1 MISINKVK
9 LLALCLAV
17 SPFTSLS
24 AAEIRHWTSA
34 KGTVIE
40 AKLQKIDGNEVHL
53 ITPEAKVIEVRIA
66 DLSLAD
72 KAHLVD
78 FADADKKILIEG
90 KLTVP
95 EEDIRFDKKTLK
107 SLEKKMGFGD
117 ESVIEF
123 NLLESEHFL
132 IASTGRFRSQP
143 LAEMAER
150 LWHGMA
156 FQHMNFRED
165 WGDKKKVIIITTD
178 DEVYTALGQW
188 YANWLLNNIPDE
200 LRAQKAAGDI
210 AALWNQVAGTN
221 IRLPKD
227 QQEEF
232 NAFNSAKVFR
242 IQNGDDQSYKKVF
255 GAFPTHGL
263 AAVLIDQ
270 QMGGVSEISPDGYF
284 ALATGHAFYKEI
296 QLAGKSET
304 ELLNAG
310 DYEDDEITSASGFKD
325 GRSWAKSLRKL
336 VRQNKVV
343 PNVEKLLSYQG
354 SDLTPEKLVL
364 IYSFAY
370 YLQSNPER
378 VAAFAKMVTRIE
390 SNNQVPAAI
399 EIAKIYGFE
408 TIEEF
413 QADWVEFVKSSSFK

>member
-1 MISINKVK
+1 MGNDFNQQSQI
-9 LLALCLAV
+9 
-17 SPFTSLS
+17 
-24 AAEIRHWTSA
+24 TSA
-34 KGTVIE
+34 LPCSF
-40 AKLQKIDGNEVHL
+40 ALHL
-53 ITPEAKVIEVRIA
+53 AQRRRNPP
-66 DLSLAD
+66 L
-72 KAHLVD
+72 
-78 FADADKKILIEG
+78 DADKKILIEG

-284 ALATGHAFYKEI
+284 ALATGHAFF
-296 QLAGKSET
+296 LP
-304 ELLNAG
+304 
-310 DYEDDEITSASGFKD
+310 
-325 GRSWAKSLRKL
+325 
-336 VRQNKVV
+336 RQ
-343 PNVEKLLSYQG
+343 
-354 SDLTPEKLVL
+354 
-364 IYSFAY
+364 
-370 YLQSNPER
+370 
-378 VAAFAKMVTRIE
+378 
-390 SNNQVPAAI
+390 
-399 EIAKIYGFE
+399 
-408 TIEEF
+408 
-413 QADWVEFVKSSSFK
+413 

>member
-53 ITPEAKVIEVRIA
+53 ITPDAKVIEVRIA

-178 DEVYTALGQW
+178 DEVYTALG
-188 YANWLLNNIPDE
+188 L
-200 LRAQKAAGDI
+200 
-210 AALWNQVAGTN
+210 
-221 IRLPKD
+221 
-227 QQEEF
+227 
-232 NAFNSAKVFR
+232 S
-242 IQNGDDQSYKKVF
+242 
-255 GAFPTHGL
+255 
-263 AAVLIDQ
+263 LIH
-270 QMGGVSEISPDGYF
+270 I
-284 ALATGHAFYKEI
+284 
-296 QLAGKSET
+296 
-304 ELLNAG
+304 
-310 DYEDDEITSASGFKD
+310 
-325 GRSWAKSLRKL
+325 
-336 VRQNKVV
+336 
-343 PNVEKLLSYQG
+343 
-354 SDLTPEKLVL
+354 
-364 IYSFAY
+364 
-370 YLQSNPER
+370 
-378 VAAFAKMVTRIE
+378 
-390 SNNQVPAAI
+390 
-399 EIAKIYGFE
+399 
-408 TIEEF
+408 
-413 QADWVEFVKSSSFK
+413 

>member
-53 ITPEAKVIEVRIA
+53 ITPEAKVIKVRIA

-343 PNVEKLLSYQG
+343 PNVEKLLSYPV
-354 SDLTPEKLVL
+354 SYTHLTLPTILLV
-364 IYSFAY
+364 
-370 YLQSNPER
+370 
-378 VAAFAKMVTRIE
+378 
-390 SNNQVPAAI
+390 
-399 EIAKIYGFE
+399 
-408 TIEEF
+408 
-413 QADWVEFVKSSSFK
+413 